1 MATNVAT
8 TAPPPKQTFTLNSLR
23 EAGVGG
29 LKPVTNPFLF
39 KKFAMH
45 MKKDH
50 LPKCMTISNQI
61 LIVNSIKKFFNKK
74 SFLKYFHGFKIVGNC
89 FYVLSRT
96 RYVLPLFEPK

>member
-45 MKKDH
+45 MKKD
-50 LPKCMTISNQI
+50 LFPKCMTICNQT
-61 LIVNSIKKFFNKK
+61 LIVKSIKKYVNKK
-74 SFLKYFHGFKIVGNC
+74 YF
-89 FYVLSRT
+89 
-96 RYVLPLFEPK
+96 